1 MVAVIT
7 PVMAGMRSGGGVK
20 RSFQRRVLSPWAGD
34 SSFFFSFFFFNKS
47 WLDTSCEQS
56 KTVQVAVDALLDA
69 QNEPKEGGGGR
80 ETSLV
85 NYGND
90 KYLEQKVQD
99 VMVVMELGRPDL
111 V

>member
-1 MVAVIT
+1 M
-7 PVMAGMRSGGGVK
+7 
-20 RSFQRRVLSPWAGD
+20 
-34 SSFFFSFFFFNKS
+34 
-47 WLDTSCEQS
+47 
-56 KTVQVAVDALLDA
+56 QVAVDALLDA

>member
-1 MVAVIT
+1 MSREVSREECSRLGQET
-7 PVMAGMRSGGGVK
+7 HP
-20 RSFQRRVLSPWAGD
+20 
-34 SSFFFSFFFFNKS
+34 FSFLFFFNKS